1 MDFAQFIKVIKDKKW
16 EIHGIQIA
24 QGEKVLHCYGDV
36 NDKRYPIYSATKT
49 FTSTAV
55 GIAVDEGKFSIEE
68 SIWEYLKEE
77 VPAYAPQRQ
86 IENLKKITIERLL
99 TMSVDGFPFRPE
111 GENWLE
117 NALMYPLEQVDKL
130 VFSYSNISAYLVGVA
145 LEKVLNEHLI
155 SYLTPRLFEPLEI
168 KNPPYGNCPLG
179 HFYGASNMEL
189 TVEEL
194 GRLGSLY
201 LQKGCF
207 NHQRILSE
215 TWIKQATTSH
225 ITNKEGG
232 YGYFIWK
239 YKNGYRISGKWG
251 QRCFVFPEE
260 NMIITYL
267 SNMKEGSNALTEA
280 MEMHLRG

>member
-1 MDFAQFIKVIKDKKW
+1 MQGDK
-16 EIHGIQIA
+16 I
-24 QGEKVLHCYGDV
+24 LHRYGDV
-36 NDKRYPIYSATKT
+36 DDKRYPIYSATKS
-49 FTSTAV
+49 FTSTAA
-55 GIAVDEGKFSIEE
+55 GIAVAEKKFSIEE

-77 VPAYAPQRQ
+77 VPTYASQRQ
-86 IENLKKITIERLL
+86 IDNLKKITMKRLL
-99 TMSVDGFPFRPE
+99 TMSVEGFPFRPE
-111 GENWLE
+111 GGNWLE
-117 NALMYPLEQVDKL
+117 NALMYPLKQVDKP

-168 KNPPYGNCPLG
+168 KNPLYGNCPLG
-179 HFYGASNMEL
+179 HFYGASQMEL

-194 GRLGSLY
+194 GRLGTLY
-201 LQKGCF
+201 LQKGYF
-207 NHQRILSE
+207 ENQRILSE
-215 TWIKQATTSH
+215 AWVKQATTSH

-260 NMIITYL
+260 NIVITYL
-267 SNMKEGSNALTEA
+267 SNMKTGSGALTEA
-280 MEMHLRG
+280 MDRYLRE